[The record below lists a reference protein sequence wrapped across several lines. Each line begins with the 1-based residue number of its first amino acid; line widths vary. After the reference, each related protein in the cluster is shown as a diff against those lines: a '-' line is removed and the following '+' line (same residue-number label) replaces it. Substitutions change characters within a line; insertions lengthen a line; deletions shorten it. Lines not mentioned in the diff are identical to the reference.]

1 MGVFEMTAANIYGT
15 APVTVG
21 AVAPPVAVTA
31 AGPSS
36 TGWRAA
42 VDPQN
47 PIVWMVAIVLVT
59 VGAAGVAGSARVGPA
74 KVSGA
79 LGKGA

>member
-1 MGVFEMTAANIYGT
+1 MMQEMTAASIYGT

-21 AVAPPVAVTA
+21 SVAPPVAATA
-31 AGPSS
+31 VGPTS

-42 VDPQN
+42 VDPRN
-47 PIVWMVAIVLVT
+47 PLLWMLGIVLVT